1 MSTTALHT
9 WADELESSEPQLDRC
24 TVLSGT
30 LKFPQWHHMLMG
42 FRFPSCHHEIPQCS
56 QWHMWKEIA
65 ARPHARPC
73 CSCQSTVWII
83 AIYIRTSWPP
93 DVQPKLRMR
102 SVDGRGS
109 RCEISGLWGQSQH
122 KCAHEPKSLST
133 TNSEGCECVPCPWT
147 ARATL

>member
-1 MSTTALHT
+1 MNTTALHT

-30 LKFPQWHHMLMG
+30 LKFPQWHHMLMR
-42 FRFPSCHHEIPQCS
+42 FRFPSCHHEIPQHS
-56 QWHMWKEIA
+56 QWHMWKEIT

-73 CSCQSTVWII
+73 CSCQSTFWII
-83 AIYIRTSWPP
+83 AICHIHQNFLAPWRPTQTTNEKRRWKRKP
-93 DVQPKLRMR
+93 MW
-102 SVDGRGS
+102 
-109 RCEISGLWGQSQH
+109 LWGQSQH

-147 ARATL
+147 TLATL